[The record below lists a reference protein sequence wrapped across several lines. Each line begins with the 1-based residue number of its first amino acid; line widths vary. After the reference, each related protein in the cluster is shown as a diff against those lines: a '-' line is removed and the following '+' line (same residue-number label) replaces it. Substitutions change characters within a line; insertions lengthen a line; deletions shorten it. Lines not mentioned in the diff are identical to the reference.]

1 MFNKI
6 LHNTHSSFIYIL
18 KARKKPHVHGEHM
31 DNCVIVLNPYNG
43 IKLRCKSAFA
53 TDALAKHESQR
64 CYVQKKRPETL
75 CLFSIYCMILFRS

>member
-6 LHNTHSSFIYIL
+6 LHNAHSSFIYIL

-43 IKLRCKSAFA
+43 IKLRYKSAFT

-64 CYVQKKRPETL
+64 CYVQKKEARNTL
-75 CLFSIYCMILFRS
+75 SL